1 MKIYKLKFT
10 PVGPINKVPDS
21 QTFFGALCNVIKDTS
36 GSDILEEL
44 LKPMEKK
51 DYPFIVSSFFLEN
64 TFPIPL
70 DINPDLIDLNE
81 VDSKTISTLKKL
93 KKVDSISI
101 GVFKDYL
108 KDYETFN
115 KEYYS
120 KFINKEYLYVH
131 HNNLVIKNTEAQEYF
146 NDKICTTIIRTRNK
160 INYEEDTGIF
170 YNSVT
175 YYEQKVKFDCY
186 IKVKDDDIFQLIIKS
201 LKSLVYLPVGGKR
214 SIGMNLYKLE
224 GYDEFL
230 PIDLKGKRFLLSKCI
245 IDNDDVDFN
254 KSYYKI
260 FTLNNKF
267 DNNGKRIYKHNI
279 VVLQEG
285 SILKTN
291 QEIVGSVINEEGENF
306 TVYHNAV
313 GFLL

>member
-21 QTFFGALCNVIKDTS
+21 QTFFGALCNAIKGAN
-36 GSDILEEL
+36 GSDFLEEL
-44 LKPMEKK
+44 LKQMENKE
-51 DYPFIVSSFFLEN
+51 YPFVVSSFFLEN

-70 DINPDLIDLNE
+70 DINPELIDLNE
-81 VDSKTISTLKKL
+81 VDSKTISILKKL
-93 KKVDSISI
+93 KKTESISI
-101 GVFKDYL
+101 GVFKDYWEN
-108 KDYETFN
+108 YESFN
-115 KEYYS
+115 NSYYS

-131 HNNLVIKNTEAQEYF
+131 QNNLVIKNTETQEYF
-146 NDKICTTIIRTRNK
+146 NNKICTTIIRTRNK
-160 INYEEDTGIF
+160 VNYEEDTGIF

-175 YYEQKVKFDCY
+175 YYDQNVKFDCY
-186 IKVKDDDIFQLIIKS
+186 IKVKNDDIFRIIIDS
-201 LKSLVYLPVGGKR
+201 LKSLVYLSIGGKR
-214 SIGMNLYKLE
+214 SIGMNLFKLE

-230 PIDLKGKRFLLSKCI
+230 PMDLNGKRFLLSKCI

-254 KSYYKI
+254 QSYYKI
-260 FTLNNKF
+260 ITLNNKF
-267 DNNGKRIYKHNI
+267 DNNGKRIYKHNT
-279 VVLQEG
+279 VMLQEG
-285 SILKTN
+285 SILKTH